1 MSANN
6 NNANNANSSNYP
18 LDSHQYHLSQ
28 QYQQQYHFNNNN
40 NKNSSLPQNKLNQQL
55 PPALLPQPPQPLLS
69 SANFNKN
76 EPKIATGPLLAQQQ
90 QQQRNTYPTNANIH
104 RQHNNNSLNRP
115 NSSNF
120 NSGINT
126 NSSTSNQ
133 NGQRRPNQIFY
144 NKSVG
149 KVSSVVAA
157 SVAAK
162 SVPNTNAV
170 KPEVKS
176 NVAAEQTSK
185 IQLASKTAGAS
196 GLSKPGQQKAD
207 NGASSGVIANL
218 ENAEE
223 LTQTN

>member
-6 NNANNANSSNYP
+6 NNTNNANSSNYP

-28 QYQQQYHFNNNN
+28 QYQQQYHFNN

-126 NSSTSNQ
+126 VALVTRMGSEDPTKYSTISQ
-133 NGQRRPNQIFY
+133 
-144 NKSVG
+144 
-149 KVSSVVAA
+149 
-157 SVAAK
+157 
-162 SVPNTNAV
+162 
-170 KPEVKS
+170 
-176 NVAAEQTSK
+176 
-185 IQLASKTAGAS
+185 
-196 GLSKPGQQKAD
+196 
-207 NGASSGVIANL
+207 
-218 ENAEE
+218 
-223 LTQTN
+223 